1 MATFTCPTDNIVAG
15 ILPETRGTKRRLYS
29 YRWATAR
36 GRNVFYLTNGSITE
50 VAPDGTTV
58 TWAQV
63 ETVWWEGT
71 QPLLLLQP
79 KPPPWW
85 QLAIL
90 SYNAYLPLPMPV
102 LRNY

>member
-58 TWAQV
+58 TWDQV
-63 ETVWWEGT
+63 ETVWWGGHAASTVTTAEAAALVAAGYT
-71 QPLLLLQP
+71 
-79 KPPPWW
+79 
-85 QLAIL
+85 
-90 SYNAYLPLPMPV
+90 V
-102 LRNY
+102 V